1 MHQLHLHLKK
11 DVRNQRFQKMG
22 TEHVTHCQLKTADV
36 VDHAMDLT
44 AIVGAGIHLLK
55 TVETDQEI
63 GSVTQETDSNFRE
76 IETRHRTIDHEVDSL
91 QTRCVIFVED
101 VVMYKDGAGKEIK
114 LDCRLI
120 EHLEIIGA
128 VA

>member
-1 MHQLHLHLKK
+1 M
-11 DVRNQRFQKMG
+11 
-22 TEHVTHCQLKTADV
+22 THCQLKTADL
-36 VDHAMDLT
+36 VDHARDLT
-44 AIVGAGIHLLK
+44 AIVGDGTHILK
-55 TVETDQEI
+55 TLETDQEI

-91 QTRCVIFVED
+91 QTRCVIFVGD
-101 VVMYKDGAGKEIK
+101 VVTYRDGAGKEIK
-114 LDCRLI
+114 LDFRLI